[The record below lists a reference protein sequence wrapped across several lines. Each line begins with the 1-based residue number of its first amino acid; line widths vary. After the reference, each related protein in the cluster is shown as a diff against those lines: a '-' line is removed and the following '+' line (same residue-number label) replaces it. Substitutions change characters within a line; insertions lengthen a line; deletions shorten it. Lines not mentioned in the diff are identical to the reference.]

1 MNENERATRD
11 TRLSRGLRHL
21 GGMAAGPR
29 TAAVVAGGV
38 TVWLIV
44 YALRGFPEW
53 MAIALQTAAAA
64 VTLVVVFVI
73 QHAQRRTEA
82 AIQLKLD
89 ALIRASD
96 ADDAL
101 AEIERAEGDELERR
115 RERQSHRV
123 G

>member
-1 MNENERATRD
+1 MNEQATHD

-29 TAAVVAGGV
+29 TAAVVAAAV
-38 TVWLIV
+38 TLWLIL
-44 YALRGFPEW
+44 YALRGFPQW
-53 MAIALQTAAAA
+53 MAIGLQTAAAA
-64 VTLVVVFVI
+64 LTLVMVFVI
-73 QHAQRRTEA
+73 QHTQRRTEA

-101 AEIERAEGDELERR
+101 AEIEQADGDELERR
-115 RERQSHRV
+115 RERQSHRA